1 MIGRI
6 WQKIVQFFQRLF
18 GQSRSKRSKSDLKA
32 IKKQIQPPK
41 PLENADYEFLFMQLL
56 EGIAHGWQQPKV
68 EKFFAELD
76 DRTTEAQ
83 WVQWIRGFGEKLLAS
98 PAPNQELALRML
110 ALSEIGCG
118 EIGDTAGEI
127 GLQLLQRQEKPLIET
142 PESYNHSSTL
152 FLAVDEAGN
161 FGDQPQTISLEQLW
175 ELLQQDPELVQQMAT
190 LLQINTDNPEEIIRV
205 LMNQSSGASMD
216 EM

>member
-6 WQKIVQFFQRLF
+6 WQKIVQFFQSLF
-18 GQSRSKRSKSDLKA
+18 GRNGRKSSKSSLKT
-32 IKKQIQPPK
+32 IKQQIQPPK

-56 EGIAHGWQQPKV
+56 EGIAHGWQQPRV

-83 WVQWIRGFGEKLLAS
+83 WVQWLSKFGEKLLAS

-110 ALSEIGCG
+110 TLGDMGCG
-118 EIGDTAGEI
+118 EISNTASEI
-127 GLQLLQRQEKPLIET
+127 GLQLLQRQEKPIIQT
-142 PESYNHSSTL
+142 PQNSPASPTL

-161 FGDQPQTISLEQLW
+161 ISDQPQTISLEQLW

-190 LLQINTDNPEEIIRV
+190 LLQIDSNNPEVIIRA
-205 LMNQSSGASMD
+205 LLNQSSNAPID
-216 EM
+216 EI